1 MKNRQSTRGLRLV
14 AGSIAASAAIVL
26 TAVVPASA
34 AELRINAQL
43 NCAGSLFE
51 GDTFR
56 PHSSGGASIQLTRH
70 DWWKDNWALR
80 MGLRVPSGAQTTAS
94 LEFSP
99 VSREVHPYRT
109 TSGNTTIPSGR
120 YAVNARVNTNANGG
134 CVLWPPSFEAKLNL

>member
-1 MKNRQSTRGLRLV
+1 MKSRQKSRRLRLI

-26 TAVVPASA
+26 TAAVPASA
-34 AELRINAQL
+34 AEYSINAQL

-56 PHSSGGASIQLTRH
+56 PHSAGGASIQLTRH
-70 DWWKDNWALR
+70 DWWKNNWALR
-80 MGLRVPSGAQTTAS
+80 TGLRVPSGAQTTGS

-99 VSREVHPYRT
+99 ASREVHRYRT
-109 TSGNTTIPSGR
+109 TSGNTTIPSGS